1 MIKIRRLF
9 VKNEEGAAL
18 IESAITLPILIL
30 IISGIFEFCN
40 YSLINNKLVR
50 ATGVLGDMVSR
61 QNLTRANL
69 IALMQTVDVIMMPYN
84 KNQQI
89 GVVVSH
95 ISNKGA
101 TADKTK
107 MTITWQQKVN
117 GANSNFGAAGSFPQ
131 NLPDKIEVLRDQAI
145 IVTEV
150 FFNYTPIVFQ
160 GFYGTTT
167 LYKTSVYVPRVG
179 NMTTL
184 LGGG

>member
-1 MIKIRRLF
+1 MKIRQLF
-9 VKNEEGAAL
+9 LKNEEGGAL
-18 IESAITLPILIL
+18 IESAITLPVLIL

-40 YSLINNKLVR
+40 YSLINNKLV
-50 ATGVLGDMVSR
+50 M
-61 QNLTRANL
+61 
-69 IALMQTVDVIMMPYN
+69 IPYN

-89 GVVVSH
+89 RVVVSN

-101 TADKTK
+101 TTDPAK
-107 MTITWQQKVN
+107 MTITWQQQVN
-117 GANSNFGAAGSFPQ
+117 GATSNFGAAGSLPK
-131 NLPDKIEVLRDQAI
+131 NLPNNITVLSDQAI

-160 GFYGTTT
+160 GFYGATT